1 MVRNELMKNTSIGF
15 IGAGFIAQ
23 QCHLPAFKEQSNCCL
38 LGIADPH
45 NDLVQRV
52 ASMFEIPFTYS
63 SHKDLIANSEI
74 DAVVITLPRAYTY
87 GVVKD
92 CLQAG
97 KHVFTEK
104 PLTLNH
110 ENARKLKKLAQKKKL
125 LLYVGYMKRNDSGIK
140 KFKDMIQQRYSNH
153 KNPLL
158 IKSTCFMG
166 DSYCSPFGSIKSNN
180 KPESLDLF
188 YENFPISVKARDKA
202 GYENFINTYSHVLD
216 SLQYVFTEKLKL
228 IKSNISNKGYGIT
241 LFNVGD
247 TPAEI
252 STAKSE
258 INHWFEEIQVVYADE
273 ILTINLPPALLKN
286 VPATIKVQKGKDFF
300 EETIIRPKWSW
311 AFLNQAEDF
320 LSRLQ
325 KNNMD
330 LSPVESAIDSL
341 KFSLKIFK
349 N

>member
-1 MVRNELMKNTSIGF
+1 MKNTNIGF

-38 LGIADPH
+38 FGIADPH
-45 NDLVQRV
+45 NDLVERV

-63 SHKDLIANSEI
+63 SHKDLIANNEI
-74 DAVVITLPRAYTY
+74 DAVVITLPRPYTF
-87 GVVKD
+87 GVVRD
-92 CLQAG
+92 CLKAG

-110 ENARKLKKLAQKKKL
+110 ENAKKLKKLAQKKNL
-125 LLYVGYMKRNDSGIK
+125 LLYVGYMKRNDSGMK
-140 KFKDMIQQRYSNH
+140 KFKDMIQKRYSNN

-166 DSYCSPFGSIKSNN
+166 DSYCSPFGSIKSNHE
-180 KPESLDLF
+180 PQPLDLF
-188 YENFPISVKARDKA
+188 H
-202 GYENFINTYSHVLD
+202 ENFINTYSHVLD
-216 SLQYVFTEKLKL
+216 SLQYLFTKKLKL
-228 IKSNISNKGYGIT
+228 IQSNISNEGYGIT

-258 INHWFEEIQVVYADE
+258 INNWFEEIQVVYEDE
-273 ILTINLPPALLKN
+273 ILAINLPPALLKN
-286 VPATIKVQKGKDFF
+286 VPATIKVQKGRDFY
-300 EETIIRPKWSW
+300 EETLMRPKWSW

-320 LSRLQ
+320 LLRLQ

-330 LSPVESAIDSL
+330 LSALDSAIESL
-341 KFSLKIFK
+341 NLSLNIFK
-349 N
+349 SKV